1 MKTLKQQTINS
12 LLGKPYK
19 LPVRDEDGNVI
30 WKKEY
35 PEEFPLERREP
46 KMEDATTVSIIK
58 QIVTNIP
65 REVQA
70 GKDGFYSYNILNQL
84 KEVDG
89 KIELKDEE
97 YAWLHR
103 VIKGRLLPHTKEQ
116 KDAGIPPVTY
126 GRWLFGMSDYTIQ
139 VQLTDIDTVPEEPKE

>member
-46 KMEDATTVSIIK
+46 KMEDATTISIIK

-70 GKDGFYSYNILNQL
+70 GKDGFYSYKDRFIGWNTKN
-84 KEVDG
+84 G
-89 KIELKDEE
+89 K
-97 YAWLHR
+97 
-103 VIKGRLLPHTKEQ
+103 V
-116 KDAGIPPVTY
+116 
-126 GRWLFGMSDYTIQ
+126 
-139 VQLTDIDTVPEEPKE
+139 